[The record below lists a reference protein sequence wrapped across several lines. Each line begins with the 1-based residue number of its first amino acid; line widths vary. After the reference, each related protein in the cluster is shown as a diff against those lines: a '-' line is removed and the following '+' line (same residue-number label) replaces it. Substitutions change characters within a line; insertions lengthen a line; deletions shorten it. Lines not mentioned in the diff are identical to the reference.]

1 MFRFDYRKEADRQ
14 RDRQLMSE
22 VKFDKKPSFKE
33 LLTMM
38 LSQYLLILPVLFI
51 GIIVFILTAKVILFF
66 WGS

>member
-14 RDRQLMSE
+14 RDRQLMNE

-33 LLTMM
+33 LVTMM
-38 LSQYLLILPVLFI
+38 VSQYLLILPVLFI
-51 GIIVFILTAKVILFF
+51 GIIVFILTAKIILFF